1 MSSREKLIKR
11 FLSFPKDFTFS
22 ELEKFLS
29 GFGYIRENKGKTSG
43 SRVVFKNY
51 ENRPIMLHKPHPEN
65 TVKLYTLKQ
74 VLNELK
80 EVGLIEDK
88 EG

>member
-1 MSSREKLIKR
+1 MR
-11 FLSFPKDFTFS
+11 FLSLPKDFTFN
-22 ELEKFLS
+22 ELENLLL
-29 GFGYIRENKGKTSG
+29 GFGYIRDNKGKTSG
-43 SRVVFKNY
+43 SRVVFKND
-51 ENRPIMLHKPHPEN
+51 ENSPIMLHKPHPGN

-88 EG
+88 ED